1 MTSIAQL
8 SAAVQRVIE
17 QNKSI
22 GYNPSRFI
30 SITEAGF
37 ASNLVDVCEK
47 LLQSDT
53 AYSELWNALHRFREL
68 HTLEDEVVSS
78 RDGLGL
84 CAPAIASAKDRVIE
98 FDKLR
103 SKQK

>member
-1 MTSIAQL
+1 MNSSAQL

-22 GYNPSRFI
+22 GYNPVRFI
-30 SITEAGF
+30 SMTKGGF
-37 ASNLVDVCEK
+37 TDDLIEVCEK

-53 AYSELWNALHRFREL
+53 AYSELWDAIRRIPNL

-78 RDGLGL
+78 SDGLGL
-84 CAPAIASAKDRVIE
+84 SAAAIESARDRVIE
-98 FDKLR
+98 FNKLR
-103 SKQK
+103 GKRT